1 MRTRRTRALLP
12 RAGMA
17 SLVAALL
24 LPPLAASPASAA
36 EGGGANNV
44 VQVRTTGG
52 HTFGARAHVQATS
65 YGGDSAQS
73 TNLALAQATDCT
85 GCRSRAAALQAV
97 FVTGDPSSVTVTN
110 AAVAANSD
118 CTGCESYAYAFQ
130 YVVSPGAPVS
140 LSPQGRTQLLD
151 IQARAAAAVAKDEP
165 LTDLDSELA
174 GLAQELK
181 AVVDAEL
188 RAAGTPATTRDVV
201 ERDVSKD

>member
-1 MRTRRTRALLP
+1 
-12 RAGMA
+12 
-17 SLVAALL
+17 
-24 LPPLAASPASAA
+24 
-36 EGGGANNV
+36 
-44 VQVRTTGG
+44 
-52 HTFGARAHVQATS
+52 
-65 YGGDSAQS
+65 
-73 TNLALAQATDCT
+73 
-85 GCRSRAAALQAV
+85 V

-151 IQARAAAAVAKDEP
+151 IQARADAAVAKDEP

-201 ERDVSKD
+201 DRDVSKD